1 MVDDKEK
8 EVKPRRRAVSRPAGP
23 ATEEIP
29 IISVE
34 KATPVKKQ
42 AKKAVKKTSKKAAA
56 TESGSTET
64 GSTKL
69 GGTTSTSVPLTAERV
84 KPVAKATTPL
94 FQVAAE
100 PVKISAPV

>member
-1 MVDDKEK
+1 MFDDKEK

-29 IISVE
+29 IISIE

-42 AKKAVKKTSKKAAA
+42 SKKVVKKTSKKAAA
-56 TESGSTET
+56 TESSET
-64 GSTKL
+64 KSA
-69 GGTTSTSVPLTAERV
+69 SAPLTAERV

-100 PVKISAPV
+100 PVKISAPVKGKGKAKAAK